1 MLLLAALPPLTAW
14 TGLEVLILTLAGYG
28 ALLGFIHLFLF
39 PLRMRRLMPGGSL
52 NLARHRLIAD
62 WALILTLLHSFGY
75 LIVEPATMRY
85 LSPAAPVYMLAGL
98 AALLFLALLATTSRH
113 DARQGLARSWLGFR
127 SQHVILS
134 ALLLAA
140 TLVHVLGAGL
150 LADTLWKRGAL
161 ALVAALAIAG
171 LLRPAPRSS

>member
-1 MLLLAALPPLTAW
+1 MLAALPPLTAW

-75 LIVEPATMRY
+75 LIVEPASLRY
-85 LSPAAPVYMLAGL
+85 LSPAAPIYMLAGL

-113 DARQGLARSWLGFR
+113 DARQGLARSWFGFR
-127 SQHVILS
+127 AQHVILS

-140 TLVHVLGAGL
+140 TLVHVLGAEL
-150 LADTLWKRGAL
+150 LADALWKRAAL

-171 LLRPAPRSS
+171 LLRPVPRSS